1 MSTKQTAQVNVR
13 MDAALKQA
21 GDAALGEAGLT
32 PSAAVRA
39 LWQKA
44 SKRGQDL
51 EEVAQLCASA
61 STATSAPTPAANE
74 ALARG
79 PRIVEEGMRALG
91 ISQLHVQEGSDAE
104 LLEAAL
110 LERYEERRLL

>member
-1 MSTKQTAQVNVR
+1 MGSAQTAQVNVR

-21 GDAALGEAGLT
+21 GDAALEEAGLT

-39 LWQKA
+39 LWRKA

-51 EEVAQLCASA
+51 EEVARLCTSVG
-61 STATSAPTPAANE
+61 TAANAPAPTANE

-110 LERYEERRLL
+110 LERYEERGLL

>member
-1 MSTKQTAQVNVR
+1 MAQTAQVNVR
-13 MDAALKQA
+13 MDATLKQA
-21 GDAALGEAGLT
+21 GDAALEEAGLT

-51 EEVAQLCASA
+51 EEVVQLCRPAD
-61 STATSAPTPAANE
+61 TAANAPAPAAK
-74 ALARG
+74 ASLLRG
-79 PRIVEEGMRALG
+79 SRIVEAGMQALD

-110 LERYEERRLL
+110 LERYEGRGLL